1 MTVSALSSSFSVAGR
16 LPIERSAL
24 FAVPMPRN
32 VRPGA
37 SAFRV
42 AIEFAVTGA
51 MRVSGLVTQV
61 PSLIV
66 LVSRAASAR
75 YWYGS
80 LNSSGPSPTP
90 K

>member
-1 MTVSALSSSFSVAGR
+1 MVSAESSSDSLAGR
-16 LPIERSAL
+16 LPIERRAL
-24 FAVPMPRN
+24 LAVPMPRN

-66 LVSRAASAR
+66 LVSRAARAR
-75 YWYGS
+75 YW
-80 LNSSGPSPTP
+80 
-90 K
+90 